1 MQKICVIGLGY
12 VGLPLAVEFGKK
24 FNVIGFDINKGRV
37 DSLKNAVDS
46 TNECS
51 KEEILSA
58 KSLSFTSK
66 ENDISGFDVY
76 IVTVP
81 TPIDESNHPDL
92 SYLKEAS
99 QIVGRNISRNK
110 ICIFESTVYPGT
122 TEEICIPIIE
132 NISGLSLNVDFFC
145 GYSPERINPGDKEN
159 TITKIKKIVSGSDQK
174 TLDDVDNLYSEIIE
188 AGTYR
193 ASSIKVAEAAKVIEN
208 SQRDLNIAFVN
219 ELSIIFNLM
228 NIDTDEVLDAASSK
242 WNFLRYNPG
251 LVGGHCIGVDP
262 YYLTYKSE
270 QLGYS
275 PEVIL
280 SGRRVNENMSKFAA
294 REIIKMII
302 SEGLDVNQAKVGV
315 LGITFKENCPDTRN
329 SKVYDLINELSS
341 WGVETLVSDC
351 WADEDLV
358 KKESGI
364 SLIKIDEMTELD
376 SIIIVVGHNEYRHL
390 ALEKIKKMCKK
401 NQKPIL
407 GDLKS
412 LYSLDD
418 ALGLGFKV
426 FRL

>member
-1 MQKICVIGLGY
+1 
-12 VGLPLAVEFGKK
+12 
-24 FNVIGFDINKGRV
+24 
-37 DSLKNAVDS
+37 
-46 TNECS
+46 
-51 KEEILSA
+51 
-58 KSLSFTSK
+58 
-66 ENDISGFDVY
+66 
-76 IVTVP
+76 
-81 TPIDESNHPDL
+81 
-92 SYLKEAS
+92 
-99 QIVGRNISRNK
+99 
-110 ICIFESTVYPGT
+110 
-122 TEEICIPIIE
+122 
-132 NISGLSLNVDFFC
+132 
-145 GYSPERINPGDKEN
+145 
-159 TITKIKKIVSGSDQK
+159 
-174 TLDDVDNLYSEIIE
+174 
-188 AGTYR
+188 
-193 ASSIKVAEAAKVIEN
+193 
-208 SQRDLNIAFVN
+208 
-219 ELSIIFNLM
+219 M
-228 NIDTDEVLDAASSK
+228 NIDIDEVLDAASSK

-401 NQKPIL
+401 IKKPIL

>member
-24 FNVIGFDINKGRV
+24 FNVIGFDINRGRV

-58 KSLSFTSK
+58 KFLSFTSK

-92 SYLKEAS
+92 SYLKKAS